1 MAAPPRLELFY
12 GGRYFKGDSIR
23 LCLVYAGLPFEDVR
37 SEDPGWA
44 EFERLR
50 EERGARANSTG
61 VPGGPPSR
69 TPYWTR
75 SK

>member
-1 MAAPPRLELFY
+1 MPAPPRLELFY
-12 GGRYFKGDSIR
+12 GGRYFKGDSVR

-50 EERGARANSTG
+50 ERWGC
-61 VPGGPPSR
+61 
-69 TPYWTR
+69 
-75 SK
+75 